1 VIPVVTDRP
10 IPLPATA
17 SARVLAQDGSV
28 IATVAR
34 SVRLAEPGPEAVVSV
49 QGDLDLDTA
58 PLAQETLAQA
68 LAGAERVCLDLSEV
82 RFFGAAGVGVV
93 ITARLQATTLGRD
106 FRFSGAQGIT
116 KRILT
121 LTGLYPEA

>member
-1 VIPVVTDRP
+1 
-10 IPLPATA
+10 
-17 SARVLAQDGSV
+17 VLAQDGSV

-34 SVRLAEPGPEAVVSV
+34 SVRPAAPGEPGPEAVVSV

-58 PLAQETLAQA
+58 PLAQETLTQA

-82 RFFGAAGVGVV
+82 RFFSAAGVEVV
-93 ITARLQATTLGRD
+93 ITARRHATALGRD
-106 FRFSGAQGIT
+106 FRFSGAQGVT
-116 KRILT
+116 RRILT